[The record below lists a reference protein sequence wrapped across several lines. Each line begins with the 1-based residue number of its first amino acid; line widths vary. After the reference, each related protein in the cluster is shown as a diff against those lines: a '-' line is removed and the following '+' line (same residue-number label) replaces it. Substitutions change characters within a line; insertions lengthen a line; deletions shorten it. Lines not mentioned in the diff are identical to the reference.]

1 MFAVNWRRQPG
12 NRLDP
17 IIPDNASKRKCM
29 ETDNSFPIFSVVI
42 GVIGLMALLLV
53 LTRFWVNVG
62 AREIAIKERR
72 YLGDKMP
79 PGRVVA
85 TSSEVGI
92 QAAVLK
98 PGLHTIFWPF
108 ERVVK
113 KVPLIEIG
121 PDELGVI
128 EAVDGEPLPTG
139 RIFAPDRAQNAHN
152 NFQDPIVFL
161 EQGGVK
167 GIQMRTLPPGF
178 WPIHPYLF
186 RVSIAKNT
194 VVPKGCIGI
203 VNAGDGSPLDPG
215 RLLGKAIKGHQN
227 FQDAEQFIY
236 AGGQKGS
243 QVEILTP
250 GTYRILTNS
259 ISLDNSGNKP
269 GLFSVELFQ
278 AVVINENQVGL
289 VDALDGSPLNPHDYV
304 AAPVEGHN
312 NFQNGNEF
320 IIQGGQRGPQKDLL
334 LPGTYYINPLLFKV
348 IPEKAGEVK
357 PGEVAVIV
365 SNVGKDPTLE
375 IRRAMAN
382 KVREKLER
390 EEKEQLALAAAHLDT
405 LDGNEGD
412 DILKLEEE
420 MRLSDPADRRLDAGA
435 HEAYVV
441 PIGYRGIQETVVG
454 PGKYYVNTLAIT
466 PVIIPTTNQTVEWT
480 SEQLAETFNPF
491 EVISKDGFTM
501 QLEVRV
507 VFRVKPEDA
516 PFMVAKIGSIDR
528 LIQNVM
534 HPLIDSIFRNQA
546 SESSAMA
553 YLQNRHE
560 EQERAE
566 ARVRAHLLKYH
577 VDVVNVL
584 ICHIRLPEEL
594 MKTQTEKILAE
605 QRQNMYNA
613 QREAESKRIELEKTK
628 AHADNQR
635 DLMAA
640 TVGVEISGKRAEQ
653 RKAEAEG
660 EAYYILETG
669 KAEAE
674 KVRLMGESQGV
685 AYREQA
691 NALGP
696 QGVALVETLK
706 VIGEKGVRITPD
718 VLASGGNGEG
728 AGNLGTLL
736 LLNLFRNQINTGS
749 NSDGKVIAAKQ

>member
-1 MFAVNWRRQPG
+1 MGAVTSVYLVPLVIALAVGLW
-12 NRLDP
+12 
-17 IIPDNASKRKCM
+17 IISK
-29 ETDNSFPIFSVVI
+29 IF
-42 GVIGLMALLLV
+42 
-53 LTRFWVNVG
+53 VNVG
-62 AREIAIKERR
+62 SKEIAIKERR
-72 YLGDKMP
+72 YFGAKMP

-85 TSSEVGI
+85 TEGEVGI
-92 QAAVLK
+92 QAEVLK
-98 PGLHTIFWPF
+98 PGLHVIIWPL
-108 ERVVK
+108 ENVVK

-121 PDELGVI
+121 ADELGVI
-128 EAVDGEPLPTG
+128 EAIDGEPLPPG

-152 NFQDPIVFL
+152 NFQDPIAFIK
-161 EQGGVK
+161 QGGVK
-167 GIQMRTLPPGF
+167 GIQMRTLPPGL

-186 RVSIAKNT
+186 RVSIAKAT
-194 VVPKGCIGI
+194 VIPQGKVGI
-203 VNAGDGSPLDPG
+203 ITAADGAPLDAG
-215 RLLGKAIKGHQN
+215 RLLGMAVPGHRN
-227 FQDAEQFIY
+227 FQDAEQFIH
-236 AGGQKGS
+236 AAGQKGP
-243 QVEILTP
+243 QIEILTP

-259 ISLDNSGNKP
+259 LALDDGNQLKA
-269 GLFSVELFQ
+269 GLFNVQLWD
-278 AVVINENQVGL
+278 ATVIHENQVGL
-289 VDALDGSPLNPHDYV
+289 VEALDGQPLNPRDYV
-304 AAPVEGHN
+304 STAVEGHS

-320 IIQGGQRGPQKDLL
+320 IRRGGQRGPQKDLL
-334 LPGTYYINPLLFKV
+334 LPGTYYVNPLLFKV
-348 IPEKAGEVK
+348 ILEKAGEIR

-365 SNVGKDPTLE
+365 SNVGKDPTEE
-375 IRRAMAN
+375 IRKAMAA
-382 KVREKLER
+382 KIREKLER
-390 EEKEQLALAAAHLDT
+390 EEKEQLALAARHLDK
-405 LDGNEGD
+405 LDGQEGD
-412 DILKLEEE
+412 DLETLQEELKLA
-420 MRLSDPADRRLDAGA
+420 DPADTRLDQGA

-441 PIGYRGIQETVVG
+441 PEGFRGIQETVVG
-454 PGKYYVNTLAIT
+454 PGRYYVNTLAVT

-480 SEQLAETFNPF
+480 AEDLKGSFDPF

-605 QRQNMYNA
+605 QRQTMFFA
-613 QREAESKRIELEKTK
+613 QREAEVKRIELEKTR
-628 AHADNQR
+628 AHADNQKA
-635 DLMAA
+635 LMEA
-640 TVGVEISGKRAEQ
+640 TVGVDIASRRAEQ
-653 RKAEAEG
+653 RKAEGEG
-660 EAYYILETG
+660 EAAYIRQTG
-669 KAEAE
+669 QAEAE
-674 KVRLMGESQGV
+674 KVRLMGEAQGV
-685 AYREQA
+685 AYREQV

-718 VLASGGNGEG
+718 VMATGGGQSEG
-728 AGNLGTLL
+728 GGGLGTLL
-736 LLNLFRNQINTGS
+736 LLNLFRDQM
-749 NSDGKVIAAKQ
+749 KQPGNGHNGGR